1 MKLYEILNNEE
12 WITNT
17 KIEIDVRLS
26 LLNFNN
32 FNSTNYLFLVRDYIH
47 NLLDSDINTNE
58 DIEIVKK
65 KISDIYIHNVYGLS
79 TYFSALL
86 NLYKLENG
94 FNQQLNNNNPLSANQ
109 PIGEYMKSINNIS
122 FNINKITEEK
132 MMLLNKIEDF
142 INKNI
147 YRELEQYCIIY
158 YN

>member
-1 MKLYEILNNEE
+1 
-12 WITNT
+12 
-17 KIEIDVRLS
+17 
-26 LLNFNN
+26 
-32 FNSTNYLFLVRDYIH
+32 
-47 NLLDSDINTNE
+47 
-58 DIEIVKK
+58 
-65 KISDIYIHNVYGLS
+65 
-79 TYFSALL
+79 L